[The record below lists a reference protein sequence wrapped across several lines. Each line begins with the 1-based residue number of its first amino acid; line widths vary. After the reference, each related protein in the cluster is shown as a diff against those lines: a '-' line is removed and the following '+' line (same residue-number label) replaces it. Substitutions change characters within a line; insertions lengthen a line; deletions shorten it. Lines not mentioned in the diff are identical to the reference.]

1 MLEDKIKATVQNITP
16 KVSVVLKDLKKDKWI
31 LKIDENRRLPS
42 ASTIK
47 VLIMIEALR
56 QVQEGKFK
64 LDQRIK
70 IKESDRVDF
79 SIISELDTNEY
90 TFKDLI
96 TLMIIISDNTAT
108 NILIDLLTYENINN
122 MAGSLVLN
130 NTVLKRKMMDF
141 EAIKEGRQNDT
152 SPIDMATIME
162 NIYNKS
168 ILTAELYELMV
179 DILKRQKHDDMLPSY
194 IAEEIVIAHKTG
206 ELEGLNHDI
215 GIFYLG
221 DIEYMLGVFVTDA
234 NNNLEAKRII
244 GEISKLVYDHY
255 LGR

>member
-168 ILTAELYELMV
+168 ILTPELCELMV

>member
-168 ILTAELYELMV
+168 ILTAELCELMV